1 MPSLRTQHTTTS
13 EKKNDPGCAR
23 VKPNEPHLPMATQ
36 GPYGLHQ
43 PRMATFK
50 GNLEP
55 SCDGKKSIQKCKL
68 VHQSKGLPL
77 LWTSSPL
84 SQHGSKKNSSFI
96 LPSIHPSSHPAIDQ
110 SVNRSLNLEC
120 TVSFKANPHST
131 LICKF
136 QSYPNL
142 FHLAVSLNMFIKNLA
157 PLRTFCLPFS

>member
-1 MPSLRTQHTTTS
+1 MTSTHCPRLEHKSGDLQWIGRHSVNAKSKNTTYNNFKIQKN
-13 EKKNDPGCAR
+13 KKKDPGCAR

-136 QSYPNL
+136 
-142 FHLAVSLNMFIKNLA
+142 
-157 PLRTFCLPFS
+157 